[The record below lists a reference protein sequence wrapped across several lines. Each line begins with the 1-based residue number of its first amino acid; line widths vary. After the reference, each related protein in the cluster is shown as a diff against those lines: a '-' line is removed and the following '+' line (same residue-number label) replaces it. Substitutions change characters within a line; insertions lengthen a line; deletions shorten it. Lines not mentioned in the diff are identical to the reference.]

1 MDRGPRSLARAR
13 RRRPGTRRTTHR
25 ARPRGR
31 TAAHCRLPSERG
43 SRPMTATAVQSAI
56 RVRDARTGDNA
67 SLRALAMSCP
77 MEGDISFAVAREPD
91 FFALNRLEGTR
102 WRLGVAESQPLP
114 DRDIAGCV
122 MAAARTTYL
131 RGQPRETLYAGDL
144 KVHPSARRIGVADAL
159 TQWAVDVLADLGD
172 SDTPILVTVLA
183 GNRAMERRVHG
194 RGGAAAFTRVSTIR
208 AFSIPLLWPRSR
220 RAL

>member
-1 MDRGPRSLARAR
+1 TPRRAPLLPQLRRMDRGSRSLARGR
-13 RRRPGTRRTTHR
+13 RRRPRARRTAHR

-31 TAAHCRLPSERG
+31 AAAHCRLPSEPR

-67 SLRALAMSCP
+67 ALRALAMSCP

-91 FFALNRLEGTR
+91 FFALNRLEGAR
-102 WRLGVAESQPLP
+102 WRLGVTESPSLP

-131 RGQPRETLYAGDL
+131 RGQARETLYAGDL
-144 KVHPSARRIGVADAL
+144 KV
-159 TQWAVDVLADLGD
+159 
-172 SDTPILVTVLA
+172 
-183 GNRAMERRVHG
+183 
-194 RGGAAAFTRVSTIR
+194 
-208 AFSIPLLWPRSR
+208 
-220 RAL
+220 